1 MQNKNNPL
9 DYSDWYFVKAML
21 SKKSK
26 YFLKNFRIK
35 FVERIYGLYV
45 SVYNKYLLFSFYIKE
60 VKKSV

>member
-1 MQNKNNPL
+1 MQKNNPP
-9 DYSDWYFVKAML
+9 DYSDWYFVKTML

-26 YFLKNFRIK
+26 YFLKNFRTK

-45 SVYNKYLLFSFYIKE
+45 SVYNKYLFFSFYIKE